1 MRRPVIVT
9 LAGLLLALSLTACG
23 SDDDAPAASGDQ
35 TTTTAGSDFPVTL
48 SSPAGEITLASA
60 PQAIVSLSPTA
71 TESLFAIGAGDQVKA
86 VDVNSNFPA
95 EAPKGDLDS
104 YEPNLE
110 AIAAKDP
117 DLVIITDDTHD
128 LVKGLTALDI
138 PVLSQPA
145 PTDLDG
151 VYDEIEQLGRATG
164 HAAEAERVAADMRD
178 GIEEVVCGADVE
190 GLTYYYELDNLL
202 YSQTSKT
209 FLGGVLGR
217 LGLGNIADG
226 AGGASDYPQLS
237 AEHILK
243 ADPDLILLAD
253 TKCCQQSAATLKA
266 RPGWAG
272 LKAIGTG
279 GVVEIDDD
287 IASRWG
293 PRLVE
298 LVEQVAAAAHEVAA
312 TR

>member
-1 MRRPVIVT
+1 VHRRP
-9 LAGLLLALSLTACG
+9 LAALSGLLLVVSLAACG
-23 SDDDAPAASGDQ
+23 SDDKASSAASDDA
-35 TTTTAGSDFPVTL
+35 TATTAAAAAAFPVTIGDVTIDEQ
-48 SSPAGEITLASA
+48 PE
-60 PQAIVSLSPTA
+60 AIISLSPTA
-71 TESLFAIGAGDQVKA
+71 TETLFAIGAGDQVIA
-86 VDVNSNFPA
+86 VDKNSNFPD
-95 EAPKGDLDS
+95 EAPDGDLDA
-104 YEPNLE
+104 YKPNVE
-110 AIAAKDP
+110 AIAGKQP
-117 DLVIITDDTHD
+117 DLVIVANDSND

-178 GIEEVVCGADVE
+178 SIEEVVCGADVE

-298 LVEQVAAAAHEVAA
+298 LVEQVATAAHEVAA